1 MGSKI
6 WGEYCVSEKKRTR
19 RREEEHLESMPKI
32 AFRCYFSDVTIDTCS
47 SLTQLRVLQ
56 VMLCSL
62 TQCSSPEKNVV
73 FLTAFLLPHHL
84 LFRDDPFLSCF
95 PCNSCHAFQVV
106 FYSSNHKISRR
117 NSSVSFFFC
126 RKHCKTEQSSTTSLW
141 QHALDF
147 AWITLCLQFMPSL
160 ATWFFVVSS
169 IFFFDDNR
177 RQQVTDTSSFQV
189 KRHEILSER
198 TETLFFEGHSLSVTL
213 FRK

>member
-1 MGSKI
+1 MKDM
-6 WGEYCVSEKKRTR
+6 ERMEKKERMESTHTHVTLTWEARFGENTVYPR
-19 RREEEHLESMPKI
+19 RREREEEHLESMPKI

-126 RKHCKTEQSSTTSLW
+126 RKHCKTEQSSTTSL
-141 QHALDF
+141 
-147 AWITLCLQFMPSL
+147 
-160 ATWFFVVSS
+160 
-169 IFFFDDNR
+169 
-177 RQQVTDTSSFQV
+177 
-189 KRHEILSER
+189 
-198 TETLFFEGHSLSVTL
+198 
-213 FRK
+213 